1 MSEVLAEPTNLQC
14 VWSTPDCPIPPGTV
28 LTALPPLEGS
38 LRDAYDLVV
47 ALVWAYPH
55 RGASHREIAVGLG
68 CSSSAAHGWVAEL
81 RRLGYLTAG
90 HAVGRS
96 GNRAPNTIRP
106 AVVPHRAS
114 A

>member
-1 MSEVLAEPTNLQC
+1 VIDGPTDLQC
-14 VWSTPDCPIPPGTV
+14 VWSTPDFPIPPGTI
-28 LTALPPLEGS
+28 LTVLPPLEGS

-47 ALVWAYPH
+47 ALVQAYPH
-55 RGASHREIAVGLG
+55 RGVSQREIAVGLG

-90 HAVGRS
+90 HAVGWS
-96 GNRAPNTIRP
+96 GNRAPNSIRP